1 MKSRTA
7 ILGAAVGIGVALTA
21 ATEFSAYFAYDI
33 GAEGLAHALTWANT
47 LLQDAVPCNNI
58 GTAAEPLC
66 EGTPLNLL
74 AYFAS
79 FPLSLAAYSLLAYG
93 LVLRRFGNRKRLSR

>member
-21 ATEFSAYFAYDI
+21 AMESAAYFAYDV
-33 GAEGLAHALTWANT
+33 GANALAHTLTWANT
-47 LLQDAVPCNNI
+47 LLQHAVPCNNI

-79 FPLSLAAYSLLAYG
+79 FPLSLAVYSLLAYG
-93 LVLRRFGNRKRLSR
+93 LVLRRFGDRNRLS

>member
-1 MKSRTA
+1 MKSRAA
-7 ILGAAVGIGVALTA
+7 ILGAAVGIGLAVTA
-21 ATEFSAYFAYDI
+21 GMESAAYFAHDA
-33 GAEGLAHALTWANT
+33 GAEGLAHTFTWANT
-47 LLQDAVPCNNI
+47 LLQHTVPCNNI

-79 FPLSLAAYSLLAYG
+79 FPLSLAAYSFLAYRV
-93 LVLRRFGNRKRLSR
+93 VLRR

>member
-7 ILGAAVGIGVALTA
+7 ILGAAVGIGVALCA
-21 ATEFSAYFAYDI
+21 AMESAAYFAYDA
-33 GAEGLAHALTWANT
+33 GAEGLAHTLTWANT
-47 LLQDAVPCNNI
+47 LLQHAVACNNI
-58 GTAAEPLC
+58 GTVAEPLC

-79 FPLSLAAYSLLAYG
+79 LPLSLAAYSLLAYG
-93 LVLRRFGNRKRLSR
+93 LVLRRFANRKRLS